1 MRLGWGAR
9 QAVIFC
15 LLAIFLVA
23 ISWLLGPI
31 SVARLAV
38 NDATD
43 VSKLITQSLLLQ
55 IGHLAREKPADPLR
69 AIRADP
75 RIDLVLQAATAQAP
89 GVVFVAICDSAS
101 TAIAHTNPDR
111 VGTRMDALPALPQGS
126 GFWDSIALVG
136 HLRTAERV
144 YEVRTPLL
152 ISGKPFATIRV
163 GIAGGLLRERVN
175 EAFRTGLLVAWIQIV
190 LAIAVG
196 FALARVTTQRL
207 RQLEAGVTAL
217 REGRFDTRIPDSGV
231 DEFSRL
237 ARDLNLLSE
246 QFQQQG
252 RDRDSSLGQV
262 QRTVELLGEGVLT
275 LGPEMEVVLVNGP
288 TGKILELDIARAR
301 GKRLG
306 ELLPDGHPVRVLV
319 DRVMAEG
326 AETLSIQLPPLADGT
341 VYAGDRAPDRG
352 RGRPLGRRPGRVQ
365 GSLGARGAALARRSL
380 ARARPSGTDGR
391 GGGARDPQSAAD
403 DLARTRRASRRGRS
417 DGGPGGPP
425 RADRDGGDPAAAAGG
440 QRLPEGRA
448 AAAADP
454 RAAFGQR
461 AARTRSTTR
470 RSRRSTWRGSSW
482 NSSSTNRI
490 CPTLGDDRGAA
501 PGAAE
506 PDHERHAGA
515 PVARRTDR
523 PLERGRGRRSSGSPS
538 RTRVPGIPPEIL
550 AKVFDLY
557 FTTKD
562 RRDGRRPRAGAAG
575 GRDARRGHAY
585 RFDAG
590 GRNDRDGVAAAA
602 CRAGLGGVG

>member
-1 MRLGWGAR
+1 LGWGAR

-55 IGHLAREKPADPLR
+55 IGYLARERPADPLR

-190 LAIAVG
+190 VAIAVG

-217 REGRFDTRIPDSGV
+217 REGRFDTRIPDTGV

-246 QFQQQG
+246 QFQQQE
-252 RDRDSSLGQV
+252 RDRDSSIGQV

-288 TGKILELDIARAR
+288 TGKILELDLARAR

-341 VYAGDRAPDRG
+341 VYAGIAHRIAGVDG
-352 RGRPLGRRPGRVQ
+352 RSGGILVEFKEASALAELHSLVDHSRVLARLGQMAAGVAHEIRNPLQ
-365 GSLGARGAALARRSL
+365 TISLELDELRGAGDLTAEQVDRRV
-380 ARARPSGTDGR
+380 RIVMEEI
-391 GGGARDPQSAAD
+391 
-403 DLARTRRASRRGRS
+403 
-417 DGGPGGPP
+417 
-425 RADRDGGDPAAAAGG
+425 
-440 QRLPEGRA
+440 QRL
-448 AAAADP
+448 
-454 RAAFGQR
+454 QR
-461 AARTRSTTR
+461 AVSGFLKVARLRQPTFAPLSVNELLEEIHHSMEPTVNLA
-470 RSRRSTWRGSSW
+470 GMELELELDEPLA
-482 NSSSTNRI
+482 
-490 CPTLGDDRGAA
+490 PTLGD
-501 PGAAE
+501 AE
-506 PDHERHAGA
+506 VIRQAVQNLITNA
-515 PVARRTDR
+515 MQAV
-523 PLERGRGRRSSGSPS
+523 PS
-538 RTRVPGIPPEIL
+538 RGGRIVLSSAGGEKEIRIAVADTGPGIPPEIL
-550 AKVFDLY
+550 AKVCDLY

-562 RRDGRRPRAGAAG
+562 SGT
-575 GRDARRGHAY
+575 
-585 RFDAG
+585 
-590 GRNDRDGVAAAA
+590 
-602 CRAGLGGVG
+602 GVGLALVRQAVEMHGGDMRIDSTQGEGTIVTVSLPRRAVPAVVE